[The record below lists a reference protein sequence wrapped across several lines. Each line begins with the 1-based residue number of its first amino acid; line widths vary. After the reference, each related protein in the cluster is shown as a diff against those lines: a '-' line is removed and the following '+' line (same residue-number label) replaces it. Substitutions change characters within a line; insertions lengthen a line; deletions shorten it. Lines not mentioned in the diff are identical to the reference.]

1 MHTNRILQRHA
12 LSSRYN
18 LSSLSVLGMLST
30 GKASISLYNST
41 RHASTIQF
49 RYGKANQQRQ
59 QSSKSARQPSSSRR
73 EEDPSQNRST
83 PNFTQYRI
91 GENEELIEFEV
102 GRPYKFFR
110 LENETMKNVQLP
122 ATHVTTSKQEMLHF
136 FTEMS
141 YYRRFEIVADMAYK
155 QKLIRGFCHLYDG
168 QEAIITGI
176 KTNYKFGVDS
186 IITSYRDHAYQLA
199 MGDTGDATLSE
210 LFGKSPGC
218 ARGKGGS
225 MHLYYPKHKFFGGNG
240 IVGAQVPLGTGC
252 GFAHKY
258 SGDGGVNIAAYG
270 DGASNQGQ
278 VFEVYNMAKLYNLP
292 QIFLCENNQYGMG
305 TSTSRASSNT
315 EFYTRG
321 SSCNIPGIWID
332 GMDVLAVKKG
342 FEFAYAYCRAGNGP
356 LVVEAQTYRYHGH
369 SMSDPGVAYRTRD
382 EVDAVRSSRDPIEQV
397 RKKILDQGWATE
409 QELKAIEKDLR
420 KVVDGHFKYA
430 VAAKE
435 LPASEIFT
443 DIYANGELPPL
454 LRPVD
459 FRKQRD
465 RDAGL
470 FDPSE
475 GRGDSSDTSRLAD
488 TEEIDSQHSGESMSP
503 QIIPKRVEAAA

>member
-1 MHTNRILQRHA
+1 MK
-12 LSSRYN
+12 S
-18 LSSLSVLGMLST
+18 
-30 GKASISLYNST
+30 SISLSSIT

-49 RYGKANQQRQ
+49 RYGKCNQQRQ
-59 QSSKSARQPSSSRR
+59 QSSQSSSKKSLRI
-73 EEDPSQNRST
+73 EDPSQNRST

-91 GENEELIEFEV
+91 QDNEDTVEFQV
-102 GRPYKFFR
+102 SRPYKFFN
-110 LENETMKNVQLP
+110 LENENLKNVQLP
-122 ATHVTTSKQEMLHF
+122 NTSVVTSKNEMLHF

-176 KTNYKFGVDS
+176 KSNYQFGIDS

-199 MGDTGDATLSE
+199 MGDTGDATMSE

-225 MHLYYPKHKFFGGNG
+225 MHLYYPRHKFYGGNG
-240 IVGAQVPLGTGC
+240 IVGAQVPLGVGC

-258 SGDGGVNIAAYG
+258 TQDGGVNIAAYG

-278 VFEVYNMAKLYNLP
+278 VYEVYNMSKLYNLP
-292 QIFLCENNQYGMG
+292 QVFLCENNQYGMG

-342 FEFAYAYCRAGNGP
+342 FEFIYEYCRAGNGP
-356 LVVEAQTYRYHGH
+356 IVVEAQTYRYHGH

-397 RKKILDQGWATE
+397 RKKIVDMKWATE
-409 QELKAIEKDLR
+409 SELKSIEKELR
-420 KVVDGHFKYA
+420 KVVDTHFQYA
-430 VAAKE
+430 INAKE
-435 LPASEIFT
+435 LPTSEIFT

-470 FDPSE
+470 FDPLE
-475 GRGDSSDTSRLAD
+475 NDSSDRQDTARLAESEGI
-488 TEEIDSQHSGESMSP
+488 EEERIGESHSP
-503 QIIPKRVEAAA
+503 QIVPRGL